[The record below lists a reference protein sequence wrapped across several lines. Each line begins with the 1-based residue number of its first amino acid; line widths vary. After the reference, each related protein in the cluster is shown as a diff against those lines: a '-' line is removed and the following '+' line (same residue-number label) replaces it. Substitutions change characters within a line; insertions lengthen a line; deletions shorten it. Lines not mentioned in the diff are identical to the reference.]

1 MKLRTL
7 DLTLASL
14 FVALMAIGANITNWI
29 PALMFGKVPLT
40 LQTFFCI
47 LAGILLGSRLGAISM
62 TVYAL
67 IGLAGAPVFAKFS
80 GGFDVLVGPTF
91 GFIVSFIL
99 AAYAA
104 GKIVELAGKPSL
116 AVFFAA
122 AFAGLIV
129 NYVIGTSYLY
139 VALSTWMGVKG
150 VTYLGTW
157 QGMLPFIPKDA
168 FLTVL
173 TALIAPRIFKAVSKS
188 RPASY
193 SSRKAA

>member
-1 MKLRTL
+1 MKLRTA
-7 DLTLASL
+7 DLTLAAL

-29 PALMFGKVPLT
+29 PALVFGKVPLT

-47 LAGILLGSRLGAISM
+47 LGGILLGSRLGAISM

-67 IGLAGAPVFAKFS
+67 VGLAGAPVFAKFS

-91 GFIVSFIL
+91 GFILSFIL

-104 GKIVELAGKPSL
+104 GKIVELSERPTML
-116 AVFFAA
+116 TYTVA
-122 AFAGLIV
+122 AFAGLLV

-150 VTYLGTW
+150 VTYFGTW
-157 QGMLPFIPKDA
+157 KGMLPFLPKDT
-168 FLTVL
+168 FLTIL
-173 TALIAPRIFKAVSKS
+173 TAILAPRIHKAVSKS
-188 RPASY
+188 RPAATSK
-193 SSRKAA
+193 KAA